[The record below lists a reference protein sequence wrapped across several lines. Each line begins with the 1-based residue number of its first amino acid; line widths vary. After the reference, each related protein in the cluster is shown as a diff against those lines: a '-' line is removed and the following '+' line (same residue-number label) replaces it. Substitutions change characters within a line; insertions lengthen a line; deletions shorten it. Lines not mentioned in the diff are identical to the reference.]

1 MGFFS
6 SLGSKIASGVNFL
19 GNKVADGAQWL
30 GSKVGSAGDA
40 VSSFASRVA
49 PVLATVNPELGALAG
64 SIAGGAKL
72 ASGFGHA
79 ITHSINDYREN
90 PVRNLGDHNLF
101 N

>member
-6 SLGSKIASGVNFL
+6 SLGSKISNGVNFL

-30 GSKVGSAGDA
+30 GSKVGSIGDS
-40 VSSFASRVA
+40 VSNLAARAA
-49 PVLATVNPELGALAG
+49 PVLATINPELGALAG
-64 SIAGGAKL
+64 SVAGGAKL

-79 ITHSINDYREN
+79 ISHSINDYREN
-90 PVRNLGDHNLF
+90 PVRRLGDHNLF